1 MDECAEPTEPTFFIP
16 CVYSTE
22 KSDTRLLPLDE
33 EEFQKGN
40 VDELAALEDFRV
52 RILPVLGPLP
62 AMFGLAVATFILC
75 EIGGQKM
82 EPLAFKGR
90 RKLYE
95 KLFHDLTVSE
105 SRHPV
110 PGTTLPAKTPDG
122 GPMHYIP
129 FSINDIAYL
138 FEEVFRGRSI
148 VPPFDSLSGA
158 QLERWDSTLPLSF
171 QNVALFSRAQAKVH
185 EAEVLK
191 KGRSPVEVW
200 GADAA
205 HMMKRRMASERRSG
219 FFRF

>member
-1 MDECAEPTEPTFFIP
+1 MEPGFFIP

-22 KSDTRLLPLDE
+22 KSDTRLLPLDDD
-33 EEFQKGN
+33 EFDRGN

-62 AMFGLAVATFILC
+62 AMFGLAVATFIIC

-95 KLFHDLTVSE
+95 KMFHDLSVSE

-110 PGTTLPAKTPDG
+110 PGSEVRSKDE
-122 GPMHYIP
+122 GPRHYIP
-129 FSINDIAYL
+129 FSVNDVAYL
-138 FEEVFRGRSI
+138 FEEVFRGRSV
-148 VPPFDSLSGA
+148 VPPYDSLSGA
-158 QLERWDSTLPLSF
+158 QLERWDSTLPISF

-185 EAEVLK
+185 EQEVLK

-200 GADAA
+200 GQGAA
-205 HMMKRRMASERRSG
+205 HMIKRRMASERRSG